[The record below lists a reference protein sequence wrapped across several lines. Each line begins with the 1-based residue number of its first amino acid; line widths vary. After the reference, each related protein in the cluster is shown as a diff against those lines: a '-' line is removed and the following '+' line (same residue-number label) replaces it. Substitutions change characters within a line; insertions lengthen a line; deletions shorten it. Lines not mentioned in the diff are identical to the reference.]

1 MMVSKIEGGRGRVEE
16 IKDSF
21 RVEKWVV
28 RSDTLHEE
36 EIRFH
41 DRVCVRACRS
51 NLSLSAIE
59 RERAISLEREND
71 NSTRKK

>member
-36 EIRFH
+36 EIRSH
-41 DRVCVRACRS
+41 DRVCMCVCVRVDRIS
-51 NLSLSAIE
+51 LSLLLSE
-59 RERAISLEREND
+59 SEQSH
-71 NSTRKK
+71 

>member
-36 EIRFH
+36 EIRSH
-41 DRVCVRACRS
+41 DRACVCVRVDRIS
-51 NLSLSAIE
+51 LSLLLSE
-59 RERAISLEREND
+59 SEQSH
-71 NSTRKK
+71 

>member
-36 EIRFH
+36 EIRSH
-41 DRVCVRACRS
+41 DRVCVRVCACV
-51 NLSLSAIE
+51 
-59 RERAISLEREND
+59 
-71 NSTRKK
+71 